1 MLQLCER
8 AKFRIPACSFACGRT
23 PSTAQTAWT
32 GIACSFASCMD
43 HKYADT
49 QILHA
54 LNMRFAAA
62 WKVVVV
68 VPGLVQAMCSASS
81 GARLDA

>member
-1 MLQLCER
+1 
-8 AKFRIPACSFACGRT
+8 
-23 PSTAQTAWT
+23 
-32 GIACSFASCMD
+32 MD